1 MFNATILRF
10 YNSLKNTH
18 LTMDDFKSYKY
29 WEVWGGTY
37 QEVALV
43 WIIDIVHAFFKSP
56 MFLDGVG
63 VDVLIESRS
72 LLFRDRRKR

>member
-1 MFNATILRF
+1 MGMFNATILRF

-37 QEVALV
+37 QEVGFV
-43 WIIDIVHAFFKSP
+43 WIID
-56 MFLDGVG
+56 
-63 VDVLIESRS
+63 VDE
-72 LLFRDRRKR
+72 